1 MSDPTQRTNEEKLRL
16 ELSKLAHLNKTGRV
30 SKEDSAI
37 HAHGGFCDV
46 FIGKIGR
53 DNLDQRISVEQPGPE
68 IKVAIKRLRVHIY
81 HEHDFLKVIIQN
93 RLFLFNHLLTAQK
106 CYPSHS

>member
-16 ELSKLAHLNKTGRV
+16 ELSKLAHLNKTGRA

-93 RLFLFNHLLTAQK
+93 RDYFYSTIF
-106 CYPSHS
+106 